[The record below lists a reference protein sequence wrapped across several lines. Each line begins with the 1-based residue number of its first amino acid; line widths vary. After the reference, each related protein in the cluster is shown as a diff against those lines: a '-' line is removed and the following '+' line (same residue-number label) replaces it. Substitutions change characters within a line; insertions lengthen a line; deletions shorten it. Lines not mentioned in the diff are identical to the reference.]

1 MEVWNDG
8 LKTGMLEWWHIGMMG
23 FNPMNRGPF
32 QGDPGSFPNLPLFE
46 YSTIPDVW
54 RNIELP

>member
-8 LKTGMLEWWHIGMMG
+8 FKEKT
-23 FNPMNRGPF
+23 FP
-32 QGDPGSFPNLPLFE
+32 GDPGSFPNLPLFQ

-54 RNIELP
+54 RNNELP